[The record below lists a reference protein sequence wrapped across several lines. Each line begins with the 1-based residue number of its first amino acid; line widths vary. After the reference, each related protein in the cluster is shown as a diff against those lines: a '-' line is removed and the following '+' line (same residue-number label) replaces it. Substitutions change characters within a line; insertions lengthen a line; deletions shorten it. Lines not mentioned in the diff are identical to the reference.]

1 MYDTSVALADF
12 DPELALAVH
21 HEARRQEDHVELI
34 ASENYASPLVMAIQ
48 NSVFTNKY
56 AEGYPGKRYY
66 SGCEHVDVAE
76 RLEWLTKPCH
86 RRTPDR
92 RFGMHGTK
100 SEQGNQFSTV
110 QEDRAAATRGNALAQ
125 GRPPAGQRRDGAQRH
140 PVRAAHRHSLG
151 GPAPR
156 AGLWQ
161 RHDLLEAT
169 T

>member
-76 RLEWLTKPCH
+76 RLAIERLKVLFDC
-86 RRTPDR
+86 D
-92 RFGMHGTK
+92 
-100 SEQGNQFSTV
+100 
-110 QEDRAAATRGNALAQ
+110 
-125 GRPPAGQRRDGAQRH
+125 
-140 PVRAAHRHSLG
+140 
-151 GPAPR
+151 
-156 AGLWQ
+156 
-161 RHDLLEAT
+161 
-169 T
+169 